1 MALVDGDYKFKYV
14 DVGCNGRISDGGVF
28 KNCSLSTA
36 LETNQLNIPK
46 AAPLPERINPCPY
59 VIAADDAFPLKP
71 YIMKPFNLKDMEL
84 EKRIFNYRLSR
95 ARRIVENAFGILSNR
110 FQVFKS
116 PIALCPDKV
125 EVIVLASICLH
136 NMLRSLQGSYYIPSG
151 SVDYEDTLNEEIH
164 SGEWRNS
171 SSSTGMQSLAQQG
184 SNRYSLDAKSVRD
197 EFTEYFNSLGS
208 VEWQWG
214 MI

>member
-1 MALVDGDYKFKYV
+1 
-14 DVGCNGRISDGGVF
+14 
-28 KNCSLSTA
+28 
-36 LETNQLNIPK
+36 
-46 AAPLPERINPCPY
+46 
-59 VIAADDAFPLKP
+59 
-71 YIMKPFNLKDMEL
+71 
-84 EKRIFNYRLSR
+84 
-95 ARRIVENAFGILSNR
+95 
-110 FQVFKS
+110 
-116 PIALCPDKV
+116 
-125 EVIVLASICLH
+125 
-136 NMLRSLQGSYYIPSG
+136 MLRSLQGSYYIPSG